1 MASNWVARIVSAI
14 QNKNGFLS
22 TIYKIWMLRYVDV
35 PKEIG
40 RALQKEFAHK
50 GSLARRTK
58 GEKGKYIPVV
68 AIVNGRSTRTTLTPA
83 GAGHYRLQFNATLRK
98 AARADVG
105 DVVGIELRL
114 DRESRE
120 LPVPVELERALDRR
134 ALLRKEFEKLPPGG
148 RMQLLRFLRQG
159 KSPEIRQKRVKRM
172 VEILLERALLRPRGK
187 KK

>member
-1 MASNWVARIVSAI
+1 MMASANESR
-14 QNKNGFLS
+14 FLA

-40 RALQKEFAHK
+40 HALQKEFARV
-50 GSLARRTK
+50 GSAARKTN

-83 GAGHYRLQFNATLRK
+83 GGGHYRLQFNATLRK

-114 DRESRE
+114 DREPRD
-120 LPVPVELERALDRR
+120 LPVPPELERALKRR
-134 ALLRKEFEKLPPGG
+134 PMLRKEFEKLPPGG
-148 RMQLLRFLRQG
+148 RVQFLRFVLKAKAPATRE
-159 KSPEIRQKRVKRM
+159 KRIRRM
-172 VEILLERALLRPRGK
+172 IEVLLERALLRPRGK
-187 KK
+187 AK